1 MNKRKDKGRL
11 PPFVPVDVEVMSS
24 PAWRVTSF
32 GARWLYMHL
41 KRRWSFKQR
50 NNGRIFLSQRDAQ
63 EEMGCTHRDSI
74 SRWFRELQHYGF
86 IVMTDPG
93 GLGVDGK
100 GKAPHWRLT
109 EAEWSGGPNG
119 NTWMLPTKDYLKW
132 NGTRFRD
139 NRGDVLRTRKRKQNP
154 GPESEARVARKARPG
169 LAAKARPLRSATGPE
184 SEAIQDPHPGPESEA
199 ISRLTTRVVRGR
211 GDLEE
216 GLPHPEGQQP
226 LVPYSQ
232 RDIDH
237 ERHSREGLMTYVANV
252 IEEQLHDL
260 DPSRVRARQRAQ
272 ARVRELCPFD
282 PVGGK
287 GASRQSAS
295 KSSSSASSTWC
306 ST

>member
-11 PPFVPVDVEVMSS
+11 PPFVPLDVEVMSS
-24 PAWRVTSF
+24 PAWRATSF

-169 LAAKARPLRSATGPE
+169 LARKARPYLDQPLGWCVGGVILRKVAPPPGASSPGCLTP
-184 SEAIQDPHPGPESEA
+184 SET
-199 ISRLTTRVVRGR
+199 LTTSAIAGR
-211 GDLEE
+211 G
-216 GLPHPEGQQP
+216 
-226 LVPYSQ
+226 
-232 RDIDH
+232 
-237 ERHSREGLMTYVANV
+237 
-252 IEEQLHDL
+252 
-260 DPSRVRARQRAQ
+260 
-272 ARVRELCPFD
+272 
-282 PVGGK
+282 
-287 GASRQSAS
+287 
-295 KSSSSASSTWC
+295 
-306 ST
+306 